1 MELLSEHMD
10 YLMHC
15 PNCNSPVTL
24 GDRYCQNCGASLD
37 DTPPP
42 AAPSPN
48 PFRNLK
54 VRWVI
59 VWAAFC
65 FAMTIVVVAL
75 GSLYLDADPSDP
87 MARLIAINLLYGS
100 MLGWII
106 WQFRR
111 KGIDIW
117 QLVGRLPPR
126 FSWFPVI
133 GLLLVGYAFSTGA
146 LEVVGSLISVTMPE
160 FLQSNTIMSDSPE
173 SSATYFIVGIA
184 TAAIVGPLWEE
195 VFIRGVLI
203 NRWGI
208 KWGIRNAI
216 IASAALFGITHGYD
230 LFGAFMHGMVAAVLY
245 IRTRTL
251 LAPIALHAAHNT
263 LATLLNFASLAA
275 GEPDT
280 GSIAGDIESLVLG
293 LALLTPTLP
302 ILVWYICKNWPSHY
316 EPLPY
321 QASGVGSFP
330 ADRAADA
337 ED

>member
-1 MELLSEHMD
+1 MNCS
-10 YLMHC
+10 
-15 PNCNSPVTL
+15 NCNSPIAP
-24 GDRYCQNCGASLD
+24 GDSFCQNCGYPLD
-37 DTPPP
+37 NVTLPGNT
-42 AAPSPN
+42 ARN

-54 VRWVI
+54 TRWMI
-59 VWAAFC
+59 AWAAFS
-65 FAMTIVVVAL
+65 FAMTIVVVVL

-87 MARLIAINLLYGS
+87 TVRLIAVNLLYGS
-100 MLGWII
+100 MFGWVI

-111 KGIDIW
+111 KGIDIG

-126 FSWFPVI
+126 YSWFPVI
-133 GLLLVGYAFSTGA
+133 GLLLAGFAFSTGA
-146 LEVVGSLISVTMPE
+146 LEVVGSLISVAVPE

-173 SSATYFIVGIA
+173 SNARHFIVGIA
-184 TAAIVGPLWEE
+184 TAAILVPLWEE

-230 LFGAFMHGMVAAVLY
+230 FFGAFMFGMVAAVLY

-263 LATLLNFASLAA
+263 LVALVNFVSLAA
-275 GEPDT
+275 GVPHA
-280 GSIAGDIESLVLG
+280 GSMAGDIESLVFG
-293 LALLTPTLP
+293 LALVTPTLP
-302 ILVWYICKNWPSHY
+302 ILVWYISKNWPSRDEPFPY
-316 EPLPY
+316 E
-321 QASGVGSFP
+321 ASSVGSFP
-330 ADRAADA
+330 ADRAADP